1 MRVTGMF
8 SGLQTESIISELVSA
23 KSTKV
28 TKLKNDKQK
37 LEWKQEVWQNLNSK
51 IYSLYSSKLT
61 KMRYESSYAKR
72 KTSSSNEN
80 VVTVVAGD
88 SSVLGSQT
96 LKVNSLAKTGYLTGA
111 KIKCKPDS
119 QKNPEG
125 KVAADTKLSAINSN
139 LVGSKLK
146 LTVGTGE
153 VQEIEITDDMTV
165 NGLLSKFKDAGI
177 NATFDTGNQ
186 RFFLNGKE
194 MGTEADF
201 TLTSDSM
208 IDDGNGNSINALRA
222 LGLDTTATEDDYFA
236 LYGTKSNAVKLQ
248 GEDAEIVLNGATF
261 TSDSNA
267 FTING
272 LTLNVT
278 GETTEEISIV
288 TTTDYDGI
296 YETIKDFFSEY
307 NELINEIDKLYNA
320 DSARKYDMLKDEE
333 KEAMTDEEI
342 EQWEDKIKSA
352 LLRKDTTLSNVMNSM
367 INMMMDGYLDTADL
381 SEDEKNAMSAS
392 EYAAW
397 KKEHTKYLSSYGIN
411 TLSYFEAEDNE
422 RHAYHIDGD
431 SEDESTSANADKLK
445 AAITEDPEGT
455 AEFFANLCKTMYTKL
470 GDLMARTEY
479 SSIYKVYNDKQMQT
493 EYDDYTTKI
502 KEAEDELSDYEDKW
516 YDKFTA
522 METALAKLQSNSSA
536 VTSMLGTS

>member
-261 TSDSNA
+261 RENSNT

-272 LTLNVT
+272 LSLDIKNVT
-278 GETTEEISIV
+278 AQDETVTL
-288 TTTDYDGI
+288 TTTNDTDGI
-296 YETIKDFFSEY
+296 YEMIKDFFSEY
-307 NELINEIDKLYNA
+307 NDMINDIAKHYNA
-320 DSARKYDMLKDEE
+320 DSASGYDVLTDEQ
-333 KEAMTDEEI
+333 KEGMTDEEI
-342 EQWEDKIKSA
+342 ENWEGKIKDS
-352 LLRKDTTLSNVMNSM
+352 LLRRDTTLSTLISTLNGV
-367 INMMMDGYLDTADL
+367 
-381 SEDEKNAMSAS
+381 MSAGITMDDGS
-392 EYAAW
+392 
-397 KKEHTKYLSSYGIN
+397 KMYLASFDIK
-411 TLSYFEAEDNE
+411 TLNYFEAEDNE
-422 RHAYHIDGD
+422 HYAYHIDGD
-431 SEDESTSANADKLK
+431 EDDEKTKTKENTLKKMIASEPEKVTEFFSKLSKNLYDKLDKAMESTD
-445 AAITEDPEGT
+445 
-455 AEFFANLCKTMYTKL
+455 
-470 GDLMARTEY
+470 Y
-479 SSIYKVYNDKQMQT
+479 SSIYKVYNDKELKKET
-493 EYDDYTTKI
+493 TKYDKKI
-502 KEAEDELSDYEDKW
+502 KEAQDALNAYEDKW

-522 METALAKLQSNSSA
+522 MEVALSKLQSNQNA
-536 VTSMLGTS
+536 VSSMLSGLS